1 MDRQKFSTSRPE
13 PGKVLAANQQAMS
26 RSAKLMSLTIAVFI
40 LAGTAGAYAY
50 VRGAWLYRGFAPP
63 AALGSVPV
71 PGHPGRRVQ
80 VGSSTLRSFA
90 VTSAAL
96 GGATVTSLVLLPP
109 GYAASSTTRYPVLYL
124 LHGTPGQ
131 PMNFVNVGQVG
142 VWLSELIARGQIQP
156 MIIVLPA
163 GGLATFSNN
172 EWANGVGPAAAWD
185 TYLARDVVNAV
196 DASFRTIPQGWGRAI
211 GGLSE
216 GGYGA
221 INIALHHP
229 GEFGTVQSWSGY
241 EQAPNISVFGG
252 DPQRLAANSPLTEL
266 PAVAPT
272 LVRDRTFFWFYTST
286 LDESRAQ
293 NIAFAHA
300 LTKARVEHKF
310 FIVPGS
316 HNWATWRPRVPAALI
331 AASKH
336 LTRRSL
342 AVRPETSRHHKKG
355 PHRVH

>member
-1 MDRQKFSTSRPE
+1 
-13 PGKVLAANQQAMS
+13 MS
-26 RSAKLMSLTIAVFI
+26 RFAKLLSLTMAVFV

-50 VRGAWLYRGFAPP
+50 TRGAWLYRGFAPP
-63 AALGSVPV
+63 GVRGFVPV
-71 PGHPGRRVQ
+71 PGHPGHMVQ
-80 VGSSTLRSFA
+80 VGSSTLQPFA

-96 GGATVTSLVLLPP
+96 GGATVTSLVVLPP
-109 GYAASSTTRYPVLYL
+109 GYAASPITRYPVLYL

-131 PMNFVNVGQVG
+131 PMNYVNVGQVG

-163 GGLATFSNN
+163 GGLTTFSNN

-229 GEFGTVQSWSGY
+229 GEFGTVESWSGY

-252 DPQRLAANSPLTEL
+252 DPQRLAANSPLAEL
-266 PAVAPT
+266 SAVAPT
-272 LVRDRTFFWFYTST
+272 LVQDRTFFWFYTST
-286 LDESRAQ
+286 LDESKTQ
-293 NIAFAHA
+293 NIAFAHG
-300 LTKARVEHKF
+300 LTTAGIAHKF

-331 AASKH
+331 AASRH
-336 LTRRSL
+336 LTRRPI
-342 AVRPETSRHHKKG
+342 AARPKTSGRHRKG